1 MKFEEWYNSYKI
13 TGLDKRAAEQV
24 WDACK
29 HECIKLVQ
37 QPIPDENLVS
47 HVAKTSLAL
56 FLVDKLE
63 KEI

>member
-13 TGLDKRAAEQV
+13 TGLDKRTAEQV

-29 HECIKLVQ
+29 HECIKLVRQ
-37 QPIPDENLVS
+37 SIQNCDLSVEN
-47 HVAKTSLAL
+47 
-56 FLVDKLE
+56 VDNRVIDRLE

>member
-1 MKFEEWYNSYKI
+1 MNFETWYNSYKI
-13 TGLDKRAAEQV
+13 TGLDKRTAEHV

-37 QPIPDENLVS
+37 KPIEDENLVS
-47 HVAKTSLAL
+47 HVAKTSLSL
-56 FLVDKLE
+56 SLVDKLE

>member
-13 TGLDKRAAEQV
+13 TGLDKRTAEQV

-29 HECIKLVQ
+29 YECIKLVQ
-37 QPIPDENLVS
+37 QSIQNCDLSVEN
-47 HVAKTSLAL
+47 
-56 FLVDKLE
+56 VDNRVIDRLE

>member
-13 TGLDKRAAEQV
+13 TGLDKRTAEQV

-37 QPIPDENLVS
+37 KPIEDETLVS
-47 HVAKTSLAL
+47 YTVKTSFAL
-56 FLVDKLE
+56 SLVDKLE

>member
-13 TGLDKRAAEQV
+13 TGLDKRTAEQV

-29 HECIKLVQ
+29 NECIKLVR
-37 QPIPDENLVS
+37 QPYKILDFFDDEIT
-47 HVAKTSLAL
+47 KTSKH
-56 FLVDKLE
+56 LVDRLE

>member
-13 TGLDKRAAEQV
+13 TGLDKRTAEQV

-29 HECIKLVQ
+29 HECIKLVK
-37 QPIPDENLVS
+37 QPFPTLD
-47 HVAKTSLAL
+47 L
-56 FLVDKLE
+56 FDGQGKNNTYLVDRLE